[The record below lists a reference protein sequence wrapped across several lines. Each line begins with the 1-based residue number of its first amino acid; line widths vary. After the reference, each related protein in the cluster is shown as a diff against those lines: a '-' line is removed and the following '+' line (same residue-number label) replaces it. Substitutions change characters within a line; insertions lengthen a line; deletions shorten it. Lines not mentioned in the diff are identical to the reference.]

1 MNRRIKVALVVAA
14 LALAMGCGK
23 KTEKANA
30 TKIAMPVT
38 ISTAKIGNVEKTIA
52 VSGRLEGGKDVYIA
66 PEMPGTIAKL
76 HAHEGDKVQKGE
88 LLVEMKPENLE
99 QVKAQYD
106 NAKKTFD
113 RMKSLLADGAIS
125 QQQYDGAK
133 AGYQAAK
140 AAYDQ
145 VKRNTKLT
153 APFSGI
159 VVSRYFDENDMFAP
173 GYKPGILRLARL
185 DKMKLTVRFGEMDFP
200 KLREGLKVVVSIDA
214 YPDST
219 FTGKLIRLSP
229 GADPLSGTFTG
240 EIEIDNPHN
249 LLTTG
254 LYSSGKVIYQEK
266 DSVLTAPASALL
278 PDSTIFVFKGGTV
291 HEHKVKVG
299 MTDTDAIEILSGI
312 QPGDRVVVT
321 GNIGLRDGMTVKVEA
336 VR

>member
-1 MNRRIKVALVVAA
+1 MNRRIKVAIIVVT
-14 LALAMGCGK
+14 LALVTGCGK

-30 TKIAMPVT
+30 TRIAMPVT
-38 ISTAKIGNVEKTIA
+38 VSIAKIGDVKKTIA
-52 VSGRLEGGKDVYIA
+52 VSGRLEGEKDVYIA

-76 HAHEGDKVQKGE
+76 YAREGDRVKKGE
-88 LLVEMKPENLE
+88 TLVEMKPENLE

-140 AAYDQ
+140 AAYEQ
-145 VKRNTKLT
+145 IKRNTKLT

-173 GYKPGILRLARL
+173 GYKPGILRLAKI
-185 DKMKLTVRFGEMDFP
+185 DKMRLTVRFGEMDFP
-200 KLREGLKVVVSIDA
+200 KLQEGLKVIVSIDA

-254 LYSSGKVIYQEK
+254 LYASGKVIYQEE
-266 DSVLTAPASALL
+266 DSVLTVPASALL
-278 PDSTIFVFKGGTV
+278 PDSTIFILKDGTA
-291 HEHKVKVG
+291 HEHKAKVG

-312 QPGDRVVVT
+312 QQGDTVVVD